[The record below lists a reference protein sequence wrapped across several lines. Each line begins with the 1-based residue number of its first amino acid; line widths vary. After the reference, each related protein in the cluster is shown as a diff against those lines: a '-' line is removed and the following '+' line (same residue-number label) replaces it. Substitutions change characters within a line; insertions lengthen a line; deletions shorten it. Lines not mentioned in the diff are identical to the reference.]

1 MITHAVQRACRGEMT
16 ISEAVALVPAG
27 AIGAFLHATFAS
39 TDEDSLSVLLTTALG
54 ASPGAASGEIVFS
67 ADDAIDAAD
76 AGRAVILV
84 RNETTPDD
92 VLGMQSA
99 RGILTTRGGV
109 TSHAAV
115 VARGWGIPAVVGAG
129 EVVLDDE
136 GLHIGNRVLPAGTEI
151 SIDGR
156 TGEVF
161 LGSADTSTAEAPPEL
176 EVLLDWADRIR
187 AGADVPVAVRA
198 NADNSAD
205 AAHARHLGAE
215 GIGLCRTEHMFL
227 ADDRLPLVRRF
238 ILTDVAH
245 EEQAAL
251 ADLEAVQQADF
262 EGLLAAMDGL
272 PITVRLL
279 DPPLHEF
286 LPELERLVVSEALGE
301 LDQEG
306 QAELTAVRRLHE
318 VNPMIG
324 TRGVRLG
331 VVKPGL
337 YQMQVRALLRAVAAV
352 LAQGRSPKVE
362 VMIPLVIDPTEMQM
376 ARAWVTEAITA
387 VGFDGA
393 VSVGAMLETPRAA
406 LLAGELAEVSDFFS
420 FGTNDLTQLM
430 FAFSRDDVGSRLI
443 PEYLRHGLLS
453 SDPFESLDQIG
464 VGRLIRY
471 ACEHARDTN
480 AAIKIGVCG
489 EQAGDPESAKF
500 LVACGVDYVSCSPY
514 RVPIARLAVAQAL
527 LEMDRVHSDV
537 LAEIADDAASTGAQQ
552 PEPATVDP
560 FTTRATADRS
570 DNDDDHDDGYDDT
583 PFLVMHV
590 LRIKGFAAVDVIA
603 DIVGIE
609 VSDVLRL
616 LSEMVA
622 SGSCRHIAAR
632 DLWQLTPAGRE
643 RHGEALQQVSGAAV
657 DGLREPYPRF
667 LDLNVGFKDLCSRWQ
682 IRHSDP
688 NDHTDAVYD
697 DARIAELRALHEA
710 SLSPIAGFTAAI
722 PRFGSYGRRLAT
734 SLVRLEGGETR
745 MFTGV
750 MCGSYHDVWMELHE
764 DLVQLLG
771 VDRHAEGS
779 Y

>member
-1 MITHAVQRACRGEMT
+1 MSNASGESLAIIITDAVRRACRGEMT

-27 AIGAFLHATFAS
+27 DIGTFMHATFAG
-39 TDEDSLSVLLTTALG
+39 TDGAPLAALLTTALG
-54 ASPGAASGEIVFS
+54 ASPGAAAGEIVFN

-76 AGRAVILV
+76 AGRSVILV

-99 RGILTTRGGV
+99 RGILTTRGGI

-129 EVVLDDE
+129 EIVLDDE
-136 GLHIGNRVLPAGTEI
+136 GLHIGDRVLPAGTEI

-161 LGSADTSTAEAPPEL
+161 LGSADTSTAEAPAEL
-176 EVLLDWADRIR
+176 ETLLDWADRIR
-187 AGADVPVAVRA
+187 AGADVPVTERA

-215 GIGLCRTEHMFL
+215 GIGLCRTEHMLL

-238 ILTDVAH
+238 ILTDVAG
-245 EEQAAL
+245 EGQAAL
-251 ADLEAVQQADF
+251 ADLEEVQQADF

-286 LPELERLVVSEALGE
+286 LPELERLVVAEALGE
-301 LDQEG
+301 LDEEG
-306 QAELTAVRRLHE
+306 HIELAAVRRLHE

-331 VVKPGL
+331 VIKPGL

-352 LAQGRSPKVE
+352 RAEGRSPRVE

-376 ARAWVTEAITA
+376 ARAWVTEATAA
-387 VGFDGA
+387 VGFEGV

-406 LLAGELAEVSDFFS
+406 LVAGELAEVSDFFS

-430 FAFSRDDVGSRLI
+430 FAFSRDDVGSKLI
-443 PEYLRHGLLS
+443 PEYLRHGLLER
-453 SDPFESLDQIG
+453 DPFESLDQIG
-464 VGRLIRY
+464 VGRLIRH

-527 LEMDRVHSDV
+527 LEMSRVHPDV
-537 LAEIADDAASTGAQQ
+537 LAAIAASSS
-552 PEPATVDP
+552 
-560 FTTRATADRS
+560 TRWSRRGTRS
-570 DNDDDHDDGYDDT
+570 
-583 PFLVMHV
+583 
-590 LRIKGFAAVDVIA
+590 
-603 DIVGIE
+603 
-609 VSDVLRL
+609 S
-616 LSEMVA
+616 
-622 SGSCRHIAAR
+622 
-632 DLWQLTPAGRE
+632 
-643 RHGEALQQVSGAAV
+643 
-657 DGLREPYPRF
+657 
-667 LDLNVGFKDLCSRWQ
+667 
-682 IRHSDP
+682 
-688 NDHTDAVYD
+688 
-697 DARIAELRALHEA
+697 
-710 SLSPIAGFTAAI
+710 
-722 PRFGSYGRRLAT
+722 
-734 SLVRLEGGETR
+734 
-745 MFTGV
+745 
-750 MCGSYHDVWMELHE
+750 
-764 DLVQLLG
+764 
-771 VDRHAEGS
+771 
-779 Y
+779 